1 LQILDVQILDV
12 QILDVQI
19 LDVQILD
26 VQILVAKFWVARFWV
41 AQRFSAAIE
50 VRIGDQ
56 PYSLLKDSRFVSGH
70 RFSDAVSIAESVAA
84 LAAAGCRHE
93 GNEFF
98 SKLFSHCGPPRTIS
112 IESCFL

>member
-1 LQILDVQILDV
+1 VTLRDLASEILGGEILAGE
-12 QILDVQI
+12 IL
-19 LDVQILD
+19 
-26 VQILVAKFWVARFWV
+26 AGARFWV